1 MLEIRGQVKQGDA
14 AALVGLTQSRISR
27 AERGTYT
34 LDPDVADAYA
44 MALGASPAQR
54 KELVAL
60 CKAAVSNTVTGQA
73 RLIRRGAAIQEKTR
87 DLEAQ
92 SSIVRTWQPEIVPGL
107 LQTWDYTLAVIERE
121 PDAKWSRARRERLAL
136 LDEPDR
142 HFHQLLSEATLRWVI
157 GGPLVM
163 AEQLRHLS
171 DVSTRP
177 NMTLGIVPFG
187 RAAPAPPSA
196 GHLSGGRVPQTCTDV
211 GTSAPT
217 SRCTGRCSTGSTRSR
232 STGTRRGRCS
242 TRSPGPTARPELAAL
257 IAAPRGPEEPASGSP
272 TNTRL
277 VTPGS
282 PARARPGRR
291 RLAGG
296 LR

>member
-60 CKAAVSNTVTGQA
+60 CKAVVSNTVTGQA

-92 SSIVRTWQPEIVPGL
+92 SSVVRTWQPEIVPGL

-121 PDAKWSRARRERLAL
+121 PDVKWSKARRERLAL
-136 LDEPDR
+136 LDDPDR
-142 HFHQLLSEATLRWVI
+142 QFHQLLSEATLRWVI
-157 GGPLVM
+157 GSPAVM
-163 AEQLRHLS
+163 AEQLQHLS

-177 NMTLGIVPFG
+177 NVTLGIVPFG
-187 RAAPAPPSA
+187 QVAPAPPSA
-196 GHLSGGRVPQTCTDV
+196 FHLYGDRAAEAGTDV
-211 GTSAPT
+211 GTTFLDERPDIEMYRAMFDRLDAIAVYRNEARSLIDEIARSYRSA
-217 SRCTGRCSTGSTRSR
+217 
-232 STGTRRGRCS
+232 
-242 TRSPGPTARPELAAL
+242 
-257 IAAPRGPEEPASGSP
+257 
-272 TNTRL
+272 
-277 VTPGS
+277 
-282 PARARPGRR
+282 
-291 RLAGG
+291 
-296 LR
+296 

>member
-196 GHLSGGRVPQTCTDV
+196 FHLYGDRVAEAGTDV
-211 GTSAPT
+211 GTTFLDERPDVEMYRALFDRLDAIAVYGNEARSLLDEIARSYRSA
-217 SRCTGRCSTGSTRSR
+217 
-232 STGTRRGRCS
+232 
-242 TRSPGPTARPELAAL
+242 
-257 IAAPRGPEEPASGSP
+257 
-272 TNTRL
+272 
-277 VTPGS
+277 
-282 PARARPGRR
+282 
-291 RLAGG
+291 
-296 LR
+296 

>member
-14 AALVGLTQSRISR
+14 AGLVGLTQSRISR

-92 SSIVRTWQPEIVPGL
+92 SSVVRTWQPEIVPGL

-121 PDAKWSRARRERLAL
+121 PDVKWSRARRERLAL
-136 LDEPDR
+136 LDDPDR
-142 HFHQLLSEATLRWVI
+142 QFHQLLSEATLRWVI
-157 GGPLVM
+157 GSPAVM
-163 AEQLRHLS
+163 AEQLQHLS

-177 NMTLGIVPFG
+177 NVTLGIVPFG
-187 RAAPAPPSA
+187 QAAPAPPSA
-196 GHLSGGRVPQTCTDV
+196 FHLYGDRAAEAGTDV
-211 GTSAPT
+211 GTTFLDERPDIEMYRAMFDRLDAIAVYGNEARSLIDEIARSYRSA
-217 SRCTGRCSTGSTRSR
+217 
-232 STGTRRGRCS
+232 
-242 TRSPGPTARPELAAL
+242 
-257 IAAPRGPEEPASGSP
+257 
-272 TNTRL
+272 
-277 VTPGS
+277 
-282 PARARPGRR
+282 
-291 RLAGG
+291 
-296 LR
+296 

>member
-14 AALVGLTQSRISR
+14 AGLVGLTQSRISR

-92 SSIVRTWQPEIVPGL
+92 SSVVRTWQPEIVPGL

-121 PDAKWSRARRERLAL
+121 PDVKWSKARRERLAL
-136 LDEPDR
+136 LDDPDR
-142 HFHQLLSEATLRWVI
+142 QFHQLLSEATLRWVI
-157 GGPLVM
+157 GSPAVM
-163 AEQLRHLS
+163 AEQLQHLS

-177 NMTLGIVPFG
+177 NVTLGIVPFG
-187 RAAPAPPSA
+187 QAAPAPPSA
-196 GHLSGGRVPQTCTDV
+196 FHLYGDRAAEAGTDV
-211 GTSAPT
+211 GTTFLDERPDIEMYRAMFDRLDAIAVYGNEARSLIDEIARSYRSA
-217 SRCTGRCSTGSTRSR
+217 
-232 STGTRRGRCS
+232 
-242 TRSPGPTARPELAAL
+242 
-257 IAAPRGPEEPASGSP
+257 
-272 TNTRL
+272 
-277 VTPGS
+277 
-282 PARARPGRR
+282 
-291 RLAGG
+291 
-296 LR
+296 